1 MIITYFDRKND
12 FEVKTRECYKII
24 PLAGGTEV
32 MCKSKGLDPI
42 FIIIDDVIQITVSC
56 KKCSYNPTYG
66 SVVKEAD
73 NEKIS

>member
-1 MIITYFDRKND
+1 MTVMYFDK
-12 FEVKTRECYKII
+12 EGYVKTVIADKIDFLYNSILIKRHNHNSLFIDYKNVINV
-24 PLAGGTEV
+24 TS
-32 MCKSKGLDPI
+32 KSNP
-42 FIIIDDVIQITVSC
+42 C